1 MSTEGGGPAPPVL
14 DGSFETDPPRLLGTR
29 CAACD
34 RVAFPPH
41 GTCPYCGADR
51 CRPVRLGPSG
61 RLWAW
66 TVVQTRPPGYD
77 GPVPY
82 GFGVVEL
89 PEGVRVVTRLTLP
102 LTDAR
107 FGEPVTLRI
116 VTLHPEGGAPFSTWE
131 FIRTGAER

>member
-1 MSTEGGGPAPPVL
+1 MTSEGDAPVV
-14 DGSFETDPPRLLGTR
+14 DGCFEADPPRLLGTR
-29 CAACD
+29 CADCD

-41 GTCPYCGADR
+41 GTCPYCGRDR
-51 CRPVRLGPSG
+51 CRPVRLGPAG

-102 LTDAR
+102 LDDVR
-107 FGEPVTLRI
+107 FGDPVELRVVRI
-116 VTLHPEGGAPFSTWE
+116 SPTEGPPFTTWE
-131 FIRTGAER
+131 FTRTGAQR